1 LILTIITNLGA
12 ESGISSDLS
21 LINPFQADELN
32 KRETCSRKKK
42 MAKSKFMRGNT
53 RTRAPEFV
61 HLHYSLSV
69 QTDALL
75 DT

>member
-1 LILTIITNLGA
+1 MNLTREKLAA
-12 ESGISSDLS
+12 E
-21 LINPFQADELN
+21 
-32 KRETCSRKKK
+32 KKK
-42 MAKSKFMRGNT
+42 MAKRKFMRGNT